1 MARIVQVIII
11 LFIFNIPAVM
21 AQLVIKNTGGT
32 ALMTVT
38 SSGRVGIATATPQ
51 AELDVVGDIRTNG
64 FQMPTGAADGYVL
77 TCDAT
82 GLSSWNTYERVHQLS
97 SNLLLDGN
105 DGSWMSPEGSEG
117 STFSK
122 TISNLPVDTKYITIR
137 LACKSDAAGG
147 FQIRAMRQNST
158 DALSHGLG
166 SCLVK
171 DTGDSD
177 TATITYIPVEPT
189 GTPGQFRIYF
199 NWSATSSSPG
209 YNVRITH
216 SVH

>member
-1 MARIVQVIII
+1 MFRLLLLILILSII
-11 LFIFNIPAVM
+11 NIPTLM
-21 AQLVIKNTGGT
+21 AQLVIKNVGGT
-32 ALMTVT
+32 NLMTVT
-38 SSGRVGIATATPQ
+38 SSGRVGIATANPQ
-51 AELDVVGDIRTNG
+51 AELDVNGDIRTDG
-64 FQMPTGAADGYVL
+64 FQMPTGAVDGYVL
-77 TCDAT
+77 TSDAT
-82 GLSSWNTYERVHQLS
+82 GVSSWDTYERVHQLS

-122 TISNLPVDTKYITIR
+122 TISNLPADTKYVTIR

-177 TATITYIPVEPT
+177 TATITYIPVEST

-199 NWSATSSSPG
+199 NWSATSAAPS

-216 SVH
+216 TVY